1 MLAVCVATTAQ
12 QFRISTQCS
21 HSTTHHINTFFMQCA
36 VGVQMQSCQPQ
47 QQQQTT
53 TVQHVWCVHSTTA
66 VMSTHNNNRQ
76 QQYSMCGVYTVHS
89 TVQRSTARASSGST
103 EQESLNCFLRRA
115 GLGLGLAGPTT
126 PHHTVLLVTAPWH
139 YCHNYTLS
147 SSELYLALTS
157 ST

>member
-12 QFRISTQCS
+12 QFKISTQCS
-21 HSTTHHINTFFMQCA
+21 VIVLKHFYA
-36 VGVQMQSCQPQ
+36 VYNCS

-139 YCHNYTLS
+139 YCHNYTLT

-157 ST
+157 SN